1 MNDPELQELQTTVHQ
16 RLGRFVLR
24 AQRYEMLLKAL
35 VIDSVA
41 FGTVETAPLNQQRR
55 KEMFASKPMGYLFD
69 EVNRSYLREQGKQI
83 PDVEEPQAASDKPV
97 FRTRFALELPA
108 KELEQTKDRL
118 ESFKR
123 LRNRIVHHFLEDQ
136 DLLTQ
141 TGCER
146 AITVLEEGL
155 ATAQSSYEEI
165 HQWAKTAMEAHQHFA
180 AFVQSAHFDDF
191 LHGILPDGTVDW
203 PNCTA
208 VSLLR
213 RQEKTTALGEMT
225 RLDAALEAIRASH
238 PEQRPRKYSC
248 QSWRD
253 LLKRSGQFVIRRE
266 KGAGDQQGTTWYR
279 SLDDRAS

>member
-1 MNDPELQELQTTVHQ
+1 M
-16 RLGRFVLR
+16 
-24 AQRYEMLLKAL
+24 
-35 VIDSVA
+35 
-41 FGTVETAPLNQQRR
+41 
-55 KEMFASKPMGYLFD
+55 
-69 EVNRSYLREQGKQI
+69 GKQI
-83 PDVEEPQAASDKPV
+83 PDVEEPQVASDRPV
-97 FRTRFALELPA
+97 FRTRFALEMPA
-108 KELEQTKDRL
+108 EELEQTKDRL
-118 ESFKR
+118 DSFKR

-141 TGCER
+141 TGCKR
-146 AITVLEEGL
+146 AIAVLEEGL

-213 RQEKTTALGEMT
+213 RQEETTAPGEMT
-225 RLDAALEAIRASH
+225 RLDTALKAIRASH
-238 PEQRPRKYSC
+238 PEQRPRKYFC

-253 LLKRSGQFVIRRE
+253 LLKRSGQFHIRRE
-266 KGAGDQQGTTWYR
+266 KGTGDQQGTTWYR